1 MRCYISDT
9 FGYNLDKSCDD
20 IRPTYG
26 FDGTCQGT
34 VPESIIAFLDSKD
47 YEDALR
53 LCISLG
59 GDADTMGAITR
70 AIAAAYYNKMP
81 YTLYEFGTKKL
92 LEDILLVIRN
102 FNGKYEAKVSRAWR
116 NAEPDV
122 EELVRK
128 VKSGKIF
135 I

>member
-1 MRCYISDT
+1 MARTRHTKEKIRCYISES
-9 FGYNLDKSCDD
+9 FGYDLDRNFDD

-26 FDGTCQGT
+26 FDGRG
-34 VPESIIAFLDSKD
+34 
-47 YEDALR
+47 
-53 LCISLG
+53 
-59 GDADTMGAITR
+59 

-92 LEDILLVIRN
+92 PEDILLVIRN

-116 NAEPDV
+116 NAELDV

>member
-1 MRCYISDT
+1 
-9 FGYNLDKSCDD
+9 
-20 IRPTYG
+20 
-26 FDGTCQGT
+26 
-34 VPESIIAFLDSKD
+34 
-47 YEDALR
+47 
-53 LCISLG
+53 
-59 GDADTMGAITR
+59 
-70 AIAAAYYNKMP
+70 MP

-92 LEDILLVIRN
+92 PEDILLVIRN

-116 NAEPDV
+116 NAELDV

>member
-1 MRCYISDT
+1 
-9 FGYNLDKSCDD
+9 
-20 IRPTYG
+20 
-26 FDGTCQGT
+26 
-34 VPESIIAFLDSKD
+34 
-47 YEDALR
+47 
-53 LCISLG
+53 
-59 GDADTMGAITR
+59 
-70 AIAAAYYNKMP
+70 MP

-116 NAEPDV
+116 NAELDV

>member
-1 MRCYISDT
+1 MARMRQTKEEIRCYISESFAYD
-9 FGYNLDKSCDD
+9 LDRNCDD

-26 FDGTCQGT
+26 FDGRG
-34 VPESIIAFLDSKD
+34 
-47 YEDALR
+47 
-53 LCISLG
+53 
-59 GDADTMGAITR
+59 

-92 LEDILLVIRN
+92 PEDILLVIRN
-102 FNGKYEAKVSRAWR
+102 FNRKYEAKVSRAWR
-116 NAEPDV
+116 NAEIDV
-122 EELVRK
+122 EALVRK